1 MNLKSAS
8 EFSGFDGIDSNSN
21 SNIRYNSGT
30 LGTLGLEKSVCRS
43 AHLAAVVRAA
53 ASLHAVLDLVG
64 GAALYGPA
72 VQVGPEPDRSPIYKE
87 TFGIIETLVSD
98 SAPAGGHI
106 VRPTA
111 RPLHFPDKLKVV
123 WNLFNIQHVLNSSC

>member
-1 MNLKSAS
+1 M
-8 EFSGFDGIDSNSN
+8 
-21 SNIRYNSGT
+21 
-30 LGTLGLEKSVCRS
+30 S

-106 VRPTA
+106 VRPSA
-111 RPLHFPDKLKVV
+111 RPLHFPDKLKVA
-123 WNLFNIQHVLNSSC
+123 WNLFNIQHVLNLSC

>member
-1 MNLKSAS
+1 M
-8 EFSGFDGIDSNSN
+8 
-21 SNIRYNSGT
+21 
-30 LGTLGLEKSVCRS
+30 
-43 AHLAAVVRAA
+43 RAA
-53 ASLHAVLDLVG
+53 ARLQAVLDLVG

-72 VQVGPEPDRSPIYKE
+72 VQVGPEPDRRPIYKE

-98 SAPAGGHI
+98 SATASGHS

-123 WNLFNIQHVLNSSC
+123 WNLFNISTTSFKLVVLKV

>member
-1 MNLKSAS
+1 MVQLLY
-8 EFSGFDGIDSNSN
+8 SGYLILYGEEC
-21 SNIRYNSGT
+21 
-30 LGTLGLEKSVCRS
+30 LHLHCSVCRS

-111 RPLHFPDKLKVV
+111 RPLHFPDKVKVE
-123 WNLFNIQHVLNSSC
+123 WNLFNIQHVLNSLC